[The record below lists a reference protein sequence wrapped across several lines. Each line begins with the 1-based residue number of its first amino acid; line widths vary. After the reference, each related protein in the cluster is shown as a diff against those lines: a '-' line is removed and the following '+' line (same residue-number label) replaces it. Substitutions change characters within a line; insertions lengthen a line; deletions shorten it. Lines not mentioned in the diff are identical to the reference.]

1 MNDGF
6 PGANEADAAGNG
18 RQSCSSLDRRMGYV
32 TLPAH
37 RVLMLEG

>member
-6 PGANEADAAGNG
+6 SGANEAGTAGIG
-18 RQSCSSLDRRMGYV
+18 RQSCSGLDRRMGYV

-37 RVLMLEG
+37 RALMLEG